1 MLAVIITN
9 RDLSKVENPNDY
21 KFYVVY
27 FRFKQ
32 TGKIYNVSKVINEII
47 KSKSF
52 IDYMSI

>member
-9 RDLSKVENPNDY
+9 QDLSKVISPKDY

-32 TGKIYNVSKVINEII
+32 TGKMYNVSKVINEII